1 MHLPV
6 RIAVALAIA
15 AVTGQGFAG
24 TVEYLA
30 PDNLFSVNNAIDPAS
45 LDGYR
50 GGFVTDTGIA
60 VTLGIE
66 RIVTING
73 NLAEHS
79 QLNLGDLGRLT
90 SGATRLN
97 AEAAGQLRLIQNG
110 GGKFDVQMGNTLL
123 GGTVIQN
130 SLNNQMI
137 SNQTIINAN
146 VNARGLLQAMNF
158 QQTLSGALN
167 TAATGR

>member
-1 MHLPV
+1 MRLPV
-6 RIAVALAIA
+6 QIGLVLASAAIA
-15 AVTGQGFAG
+15 TQGFAG
-24 TVEYLA
+24 G
-30 PDNLFSVNNAIDPAS
+30 PDNPFSSENAVAPET

-50 GGFVTDTGIA
+50 GGFVTDNGLA

-73 NLAEHS
+73 NVAEHS
-79 QLNLGDLGRLT
+79 ELELGDLGRLT
-90 SGATRLN
+90 SGAATLS
-97 AEAAGQLRLIQNG
+97 ADTAAQVRLIQNG
-110 GGKFDVQMGNTLL
+110 GGTFAVQMDNNVL

-130 SLNNQMI
+130 SLNDQLI
-137 SNQTIINAN
+137 RNQTIINAS

-158 QQTLSGALN
+158 QSTLANALN

>member
-1 MHLPV
+1 MRLPV
-6 RIAVALAIA
+6 QIAVALAIA
-15 AVTGQGFAG
+15 ALAGQAFAG
-24 TVEYLA
+24 TDEYLA
-30 PDNLFSVNNAIDPAS
+30 PHNLFSRNNAVDSAS
-45 LDGYR
+45 LDAYR
-50 GGFVTDTGIA
+50 GGFVTDTGLA

-79 QLNLGDLGRLT
+79 NLELGDLGRLT
-90 SGATRLN
+90 SGETRLS
-97 AEAAGQLRLIQNG
+97 ADAAGQLRLIQND
-110 GGKFDVQMGNTLL
+110 GGKFDVQLGNNTL

-137 SNQTIINAN
+137 TNQTIINAN

-158 QQTLSGALN
+158 QQTLSGAL
-167 TAATGR
+167 TAAATGR

>member
-1 MHLPV
+1 MRFSV
-6 RIAVALAIA
+6 QITVALALA
-15 AVTGQGFAG
+15 ALAGQGLAG
-24 TVEYLA
+24 TAEYLA
-30 PDNLFSVNNAIDPAS
+30 PDNLFSRNNAVDPAL

-50 GGFVTDTGIA
+50 GGFITDTGLA

-79 QLNLGDLGRLT
+79 QLELGDLGRLT
-90 SGATRLN
+90 SGQTRLS
-97 AEAAGQLRLIQNG
+97 ADAAGQLRLIQNG
-110 GGKFDVQMGNTLL
+110 GGKFDVQMGNSVL

-130 SLNNQMI
+130 SLNNQVI
-137 SNQTIINAN
+137 NNQTIINAN
-146 VNARGLLQAMNF
+146 VDARGLLQAMNF
-158 QQTLSGALN
+158 QSSLSSALN